1 MDAQNGTASGS
12 IPPQPT
18 PQVAPSLIDE
28 HRHLQAR
35 WITIAGRE
43 IPDHYGDPVAE
54 HLAVRECAGAA
65 DLSARGLV
73 RVTGP
78 DRAKYLHSILT
89 NDIVALSP
97 GEGCYAAL
105 LDVKGHLQADMRLFA
120 LDNALLIDLDP
131 ALTAMTVPAL
141 KRYVVIYKVKLEEIS
156 HELIH
161 LALWGP
167 KCGDWLTTLFG
178 RALPPLPDYHFETW
192 EWRNAPIQV
201 IHWSETGEEG
211 VHLLVPSPSAVPFW
225 KALLECGRPIGAVP
239 VGARAIESLRTEA
252 GVPRFGAELDS
263 TRFPAEAGIEQ
274 AVNYTKGCYLGQETT
289 MRIKTQGSVNR
300 KLVGLLL
307 DGPTLPEPGAPL
319 FANGQKVGVIT
330 SVLDSPTLKRKIA
343 MGYAQKGF
351 FAPGTTLTLDDQI
364 HASITPL
371 PFYHR

>member
-1 MDAQNGTASGS
+1 LTAAPYSIFMDAPSDQAT
-12 IPPQPT
+12 IPLPL
-18 PQVAPSLIDE
+18 AEE
-28 HRHLQAR
+28 HRRLQAR
-35 WITIAGRE
+35 WTTVSGRV

-54 HLAVRECAGAA
+54 HLAVRERAGVA

-73 RVTGP
+73 HVTGA

-89 NDIVALSP
+89 NDIVALAP
-97 GEGCYAAL
+97 GQGCYAAL

-120 LDNALLIDLDP
+120 LDDALLIDLDP
-131 ALTAMTVPAL
+131 TLTATIVPAL
-141 KRYVVIYKVKLEEIS
+141 TRYIVIYKVKLEEIS
-156 HELIH
+156 GERLH

-167 KCGDWLTTLFG
+167 KSGDWLTAMFG
-178 RALPPLPDYHFETW
+178 RSLPTLPAYHFRTW

-201 IHWSETGEEG
+201 MQWSETGEEG
-211 VHLLVPSPSAVPFW
+211 VHLLVPAAVAIPFW
-225 KALLECGRPIGAVP
+225 KSLLECGRPIGAVA

-252 GVPRFGAELDS
+252 GVPRFGAELDA

-307 DGPTLPEPGAPL
+307 DGPRLPEPAAPL

-330 SVLDSPTLKRKIA
+330 SVLDSPTLKRKIS

-351 FAPGTTLTLDDQI
+351 FAPGTVLTLDDQSR
-364 HASITPL
+364 ATVTPL
-371 PFYHR
+371 PFYQR